1 MCYGCGK
8 SIDFSKVIDI
18 TNKESLKKIEFIYD
32 EPEIQLKK
40 IVDCIKVK
48 KIYKIVNFFYLVS
61 KSPSEKVYRFP

>member
-18 TNKESLKKIEFIYD
+18 TNKESLKKIEFIYE

-40 IVDCIKVK
+40 IVDCIKVT
-48 KIYKIVNFFYLVS
+48 FYINLYIF
-61 KSPSEKVYRFP
+61 KF